1 MRTPPR
7 TRDFTEFVLLPFIHE
22 NAPIYLA
29 GLARPGPTRGE
40 NRAVHAMS
48 RLLLHGAIDSIQCS
62 WVKLGDE
69 GCRDV
74 LLGGVNDLGG
84 TLMEETI
91 SRMAGAGHGSYKTIS
106 QLEAITEPLG
116 RPLRQRTT
124 TYGDPTPERQAAPH
138 PTHGVNP
145 PLRRPLPIV

>member
-7 TRDFTEFVLLPFIHE
+7 TRDFTELVLLPFIHE

-29 GLARPGPTRGE
+29 GLARPGATRQE

-62 WVKLGDE
+62 WVKLGDA

-74 LLGGVNDLGG
+74 LQGGVNDLGG

-106 QLEAITEPLG
+106 QLRAIAEPIG
-116 RPLRQRTT
+116 RPMRQRTT
-124 TYGDPTPERQAAPH
+124 TYGEPSAERLA
-138 PTHGVNP
+138 
-145 PLRRPLPIV
+145 

>member
-1 MRTPPR
+1 
-7 TRDFTEFVLLPFIHE
+7 
-22 NAPIYLA
+22 
-29 GLARPGPTRGE
+29 
-40 NRAVHAMS
+40 MS

-62 WVKLGDE
+62 WVKLGDD

-74 LLGGVNDLGG
+74 LNGGVNDLGG

-106 QLEAITEPLG
+106 GLRAITDSIG

-124 TYGDPTPERQAAPH
+124 TYGDPTPERLAAANASD
-138 PTHGVNP
+138 GVTP
-145 PLRRPLPIV
+145 AVRTPLPLIAR

>member
-1 MRTPPR
+1 
-7 TRDFTEFVLLPFIHE
+7 
-22 NAPIYLA
+22 
-29 GLARPGPTRGE
+29 
-40 NRAVHAMS
+40 VHAIS

-62 WVKLGDE
+62 WVKLGDD

-74 LLGGVNDLGG
+74 LTGGVNDLGG

-106 QLEAITEPLG
+106 QLRAITDSLG

-124 TYGDPTPERQAAPH
+124 TYGDPPPERLAAAAASD
-138 PTHGVNP
+138 GVTP
-145 PLRRPLPIV
+145 AVRTPLPLIAR